1 MNQSSFRGDP
11 RRWPAAARCCLCS
24 APAYDTTPS
33 GSSRVNLRDV
43 ARYCAADYRPTHAT
57 LYQAGA
63 AEGGLAAQ
71 CRAYLFRKND
81 RHFQKD
87 LWVPLGQHSP
97 RRNEC
102 SDPALDFPY
111 IFGLAP
117 IKSFRKCPFLRKDAR
132 ASAAK
137 PPPAALRLSPLR
149 ARPRTS
155 TGSARGPGPGASF
168 VRPTPKP
175 SRGGNGGTG
184 EPGVRSH
191 PRTAHPRSL
200 VRGRPLHRRRHDAP
214 APIPRPAFESSRGPP
229 ANRPL

>member
-33 GSSRVNLRDV
+33 GSSRVNLRAV

-71 CRAYLFRKND
+71 CCAYLFRKND
-81 RHFQKD
+81 SHFQKD
-87 LWVPLGQHSP
+87 LWVPLGLHSS

-102 SDPALDFPY
+102 SDPALSSLISSASHPLNLFENAL
-111 IFGLAP
+111 FCEKMRAQAP
-117 IKSFRKCPFLRKDAR
+117 PNRLPPH
-132 ASAAK
+132 SAY
-137 PPPAALRLSPLR
+137 
-149 ARPRTS
+149 PRS
-155 TGSARGPGPGASF
+155 GPGPARRQARRGAQGPELLLS
-168 VRPTPKP
+168 VPPRNLPA
-175 SRGGNGGTG
+175 GGTG
-184 EPGVRSH
+184 EPSVRSH

-214 APIPRPAFESSRGPP
+214 APIPRPAFEASRGPP